1 MKQGIQYNKKL
12 VNVDVHQMQVFV
24 ITNNVGI
31 KINIDVNVKNQLKK
45 EDVIQDLF
53 EILETMNVKVINHVM
68 LENIQIMKIV
78 NAEKKLVDKI
88 FEECSKDINR
98 NEMIYNGTLND
109 YENKCNSCTINLV
122 LFVIL
127 LTISIALSSAFIY
140 FDCY

>member
-12 VNVDVHQMQVFV
+12 VNVDVDQMQVFV

-98 NEMIYNGTLND
+98 NEMSYNGTLND
-109 YENKCNSCTINLV
+109 YENKWNFCTINLV

>member
-1 MKQGIQYNKKL
+1 
-12 VNVDVHQMQVFV
+12 
-24 ITNNVGI
+24 
-31 KINIDVNVKNQLKK
+31 
-45 EDVIQDLF
+45 
-53 EILETMNVKVINHVM
+53 MNVTVINHVM

-88 FEECSKDINR
+88 FEECSKDTNR